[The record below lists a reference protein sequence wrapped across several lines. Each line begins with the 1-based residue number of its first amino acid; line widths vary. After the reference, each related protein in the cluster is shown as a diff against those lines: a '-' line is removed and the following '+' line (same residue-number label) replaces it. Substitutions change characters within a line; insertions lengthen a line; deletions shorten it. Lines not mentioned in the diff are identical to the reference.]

1 MESTI
6 EKENRTRIAPRNPT
20 EAAVEC
26 QPYTSSAGIRSS
38 EGVMRNFSAEGSYIE
53 TSHQYKSGTILIV
66 RIIRYPRLPFSMA
79 DEKQPRSICLA
90 EVKWLQE
97 VAEEK
102 TNRFGLGLK
111 YLD

>member
-6 EKENRTRIAPRNPT
+6 EKENSARIAPRSPT

-26 QPYTSSAGIRSS
+26 RPYTSRTGIRASQ
-38 EGVMRNFSAEGSYIE
+38 GVMRNFSTEGSYIE

-66 RIIRYPRLPFSMA
+66 RIIRYPRLPVSVA

-97 VAEEK
+97 MAEEEDI
-102 TNRFGLGLK
+102 RFGLGIK